1 LKHKPK
7 SSPKFPKSPR
17 TPKPSAT
24 PKSPRTP
31 RTPRS
36 PRAPETPKEVIPKE
50 EIKMNNEQKVELV
63 PEDEDEIEYS
73 AEELQRAKNVKKSRK
88 IVLENLNEG
97 LTQLKKKEKQEILQ
111 KINH

>member
-17 TPKPSAT
+17 SPKPSAT
-24 PKSPRTP
+24 PKSPRS
-31 RTPRS
+31 PRS

-50 EIKMNNEQKVELV
+50 EIKMNNEQKAELV

-97 LTQLKKKEKQEILQ
+97 LTQLKKGKTRNFT